1 MDAVNQMLDVGIEK
15 LERFIHAVDAE
26 VEKEVNRIISEGEAS
41 REEIL
46 KDAKE
51 ESLNAAYQTLQDS
64 IKKIYAKYVKI
75 VAKAELDAKREV
87 LSKRGELIDLVFEN
101 VKKALKEF
109 AQTPQY
115 AKFLVRLAKEQNI
128 VPGAQ
133 ICLKPEDM
141 KYAGEIKEA
150 LGAHVEFKEDNS
162 IKLGGICVFYPEKS
176 LLLDKT
182 IDLAL
187 ANQKEAFV
195 EKNCFSQDLI

>member
-1 MDAVNQMLDVGIEK
+1 MEAVNQMLDVESEK

-26 VEKEVNRIISEGEAS
+26 VDKEVNRIIGEGEAS

-51 ESLNAAYQTLQDS
+51 ESLNIAYQTLQDS

-75 VAKAELDAKREV
+75 VAKAELDAKRDV
-87 LSKRGELIDLVFEN
+87 LTKRGELIDLVFEN
-101 VKKALKEF
+101 VKNLIKEF
-109 AQTPQY
+109 TQTPQY
-115 AKFLVRLAKEQNI
+115 AKFLAKLAKEQNI

-133 ICLKPEDM
+133 ICLRPQDM
-141 KYAGEIKEA
+141 KYVGEIQEA
-150 LGAHVEFKEDNS
+150 LGIQVEFKEDSS
-162 IKLGGICVFYPEKS
+162 IKLGGICIFYPEKS
-176 LLLDKT
+176 FLLDKT

-187 ANQKEAFV
+187 ANQKEAFI